1 MLRTYSPYHYAFI
14 ISLLSPLKRFTECM
28 FLSEPECYRHASYQ
42 EAIYFVNRSYGQDED
57 IIYKQITCYS
67 REENNYC
74 SSLSWT
80 THHTS
85 NCIKLKSTKTLHIAK
100 MPQHSFIVRCPLP
113 QQGDSNYYYHK
124 VIAFRN
130 NTNLNKSDSKF
141 R

>member
-1 MLRTYSPYHYAFI
+1 MLRIYSPYHYAFI
-14 ISLLSPLKRFTECM
+14 ITLQSPLKGFTECM

-100 MPQHSFIVRCPLP
+100 MPQHSFIVRCPLL
-113 QQGDSNYYYHK
+113 QQDDSNYYYHR